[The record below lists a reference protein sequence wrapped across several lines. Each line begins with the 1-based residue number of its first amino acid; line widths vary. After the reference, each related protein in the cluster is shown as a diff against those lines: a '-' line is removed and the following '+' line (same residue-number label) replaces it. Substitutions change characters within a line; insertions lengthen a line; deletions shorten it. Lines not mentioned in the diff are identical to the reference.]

1 MTKILVELMEE
12 GSLRAPAAEIVKIAP
27 DASESEVDA
36 VAKELGAA
44 ALRGF
49 GKKLLLKFE

>member
-27 DASESEVDA
+27 DASDSEVDA